1 MLKTPRS
8 RVKGMLRQIF
18 LRSVERGEAIKRDNY
33 TCQKCGVK
41 ASQAKGKE
49 QKVQVH
55 HIRGIQVWDRIIDS
69 IYEQVLCNP
78 VSLITLCPDCHKE
91 EPFNSE
97 EFEEKELRKHNEA

>member
-1 MLKTPRS
+1 MPKTPRS

-18 LRSVERGEAIKRDNY
+18 LRSNERAEALKRDKY

-49 QKVQVH
+49 QKVHVH
-55 HIRGIQVWDRIIDS
+55 HIRGIQVWEQIIDA

-78 VSLITLCPDCHKE
+78 ISLITLCPECHK
-91 EPFNSE
+91 
-97 EFEEKELRKHNEA
+97 NEA